1 MHFTEKTRG
10 RTVRQQIALVL
21 VSSVLVSIP
30 VLSMY
35 FFTLNDDSSIRSYT
49 YHVVN
54 SFPHDPQAFTQGLS
68 FYNGT
73 LYESTGLFN
82 LSSLRQ
88 VELETGS
95 ILQNKH
101 LPDQYFGEG
110 ITIIQDKI
118 VQLTWKSNIGF
129 VYDLHTFALLQNFS
143 VASEGWGLT
152 YDGQRL
158 IMSDG
163 TATLSFLDSETF
175 EKIGEIHVQD
185 TEPVDQINELEYIQG
200 EVFANIWRTDNIA
213 RIDPE
218 TGQVIGWL
226 DLSDLDETAINDPN
240 NVLNGIAYD
249 AQNDRIFVT
258 GKRWSYLYEIQV
270 VPKDSTE
277 L

>member
-1 MHFTEKTRG
+1 MHFTDKTRG
-10 RTVRQQIALVL
+10 RTVRQKIALVL

-30 VLSMY
+30 VLTMY

-54 SFPHDPQAFTQGLS
+54 TFPHDPQAFTQGLS

-88 VELETGS
+88 VELETGT

-152 YDGQRL
+152 FDGQRL

-175 EKIGEIHVQD
+175 ENSESQ
-185 TEPVDQINELEYIQG
+185 ELEKTSEAEITG
-200 EVFANIWRTDNIA
+200 EED
-213 RIDPE
+213 
-218 TGQVIGWL
+218 G
-226 DLSDLDETAINDPN
+226 N
-240 NVLNGIAYD
+240 N
-249 AQNDRIFVT
+249 
-258 GKRWSYLYEIQV
+258 
-270 VPKDSTE
+270 
-277 L
+277 